1 MTPPIVATVG
11 HGYTSLWYLTRAT
24 GLVALVLLT
33 ATVVLGIVSSVGWTT
48 ERWPRFL
55 SQSVHRNLSLFCLAL
70 IAIHVVTTVAD
81 GYVPIGF
88 LDAIVPFRTPYRP
101 LWVGFGALA
110 LDMLLAVA
118 ITSGLRRRIGTRAWR
133 NVHWLAYVCWPIA
146 LLHGMGSG
154 TDTRLSVAL
163 FVNVVCVVSIVG
175 AVGWRLITGRT
186 FSPGRRIGLAA
197 VGAVS
202 LLVIGVVA
210 VVGPLASGWSHRAGT
225 SPALLAQLNAAFQ
238 SGGVSSS
245 AVAGA
250 APTTTAPAP
259 APTQGSA
266 APSSTGGVPVAPF
279 NDSVQ
284 GTYQTSAP
292 NRDGQVEVIL
302 TMTPSGATAAQL
314 VVKLIGTAV
323 NGGVAMSSG
332 QVTWGSE
339 TGTVTALEGGTIGA
353 TISGPQG
360 PVDLTMQLNLDQSNG
375 NLTGT
380 VSGSSGSRNGSRQ

>member
-1 MTPPIVATVG
+1 MTAPMVATVG

-24 GLVALVLLT
+24 GLVSLVLLT
-33 ATVVLGIVSSVGWTT
+33 ATVVLGIVASVGWTT

-55 SQSVHRNLSLFCLAL
+55 SQTVHRNLSLFCLAL

-88 LDAIVPFRTPYRP
+88 LDAVVPFRTPYRP

-146 LLHGMGSG
+146 LLHGLGSG
-154 TDTRLSVAL
+154 SDTRLSVAL
-163 FVNVVCVVSIVG
+163 FVNAVCVVSIIG

-186 FSPGRRIGLAA
+186 FLPGRRIGLAI

-210 VVGPLASGWSHRAGT
+210 AVGPLASGWSRRAGT
-225 SPALLAQLNAAFQ
+225 SPALLAQLNAAFA
-238 SGGVSSS
+238 SGSTSSS
-245 AVAGA
+245 GVAGA

-259 APTQGSA
+259 TQ
-266 APSSTGGVPVAPF
+266 SSTASTGDVPVAPF

-292 NRDGQVEVIL
+292 NREGQVQVIL
-302 TMTPSGATAAQL
+302 TMTPSGAAAAPL

-339 TGTVTALEGGTIGA
+339 TGTVTALEGSTIGA
-353 TISGPQG
+353 TVNGPQG
-360 PVDLTMQLNLDQSNG
+360 SVNLTMELNLDQSNG
-375 NLTGT
+375 TLTGN
-380 VSGSSGSRNGSRQ
+380 VSGTSGSKHGGGQ

>member
-24 GLVALVLLT
+24 GLVSLVLLT

-133 NVHWLAYVCWPIA
+133 NVHWLAYVCWPVA

-163 FVNVVCVVSIVG
+163 FVNVVCVVSIIG
-175 AVGWRLITGRT
+175 AVGWRLVTGRT

-202 LLVIGVVA
+202 LLVVGIVA
-210 VVGPLASGWSHRAGT
+210 AVGPLASGWSHRAGT

-238 SGGVSSS
+238 SGGASSS

-250 APTTTAPAP
+250 APATTAPAP
-259 APTQGSA
+259 TQSSTA
-266 APSSTGGVPVAPF
+266 SSSTGGVPAAPF
-279 NDSVQ
+279 NDEVQ

-292 NRDGQVEVIL
+292 NRDGQVQVVL
-302 TMTPSGATAAQL
+302 TMTNSGTTTSPL
-314 VVKLIGTAV
+314 VVKLIGTSV
-323 NGGVAMSSG
+323 NGGVAMSSS
-332 QVTWGSE
+332 QVTWGSA
-339 TGTVTALEGGTIGA
+339 TGMVTALQGSTIGA
-353 TISGPQG
+353 TVSGPQG
-360 PVDLTMQLNLDQSNG
+360 PVNLTLQLNLDRSNG
-375 NLTGT
+375 TLTGT
-380 VSGSSGSRNGSRQ
+380 VSGSTGSTRGGAGQ